1 VAFLHR
7 SCSATNGDG
16 KWINNE
22 RMEFLGDAILDA
34 IVGDI
39 VYHNYPTKHEG
50 FLTSTRSKI
59 VQRESLNRCAVEM
72 GLDKLLVYSS
82 HLSTAHNNYIYGNAL
97 EALVAAVYL
106 DKGYEKCFAFVRDV
120 MIKKYIKLDSIARKD
135 FNFKSM
141 LIEWCQK
148 NRLDISFP
156 LIKSTMDE
164 DGSPIFHTGI
174 NLVDE
179 QIATG
184 IGYSKKESQQNAAK
198 EAIKLLRANRDLEE
212 RLIQKQQQK
221 EEEETTENPLP
232 TSDDSLDEEASIEP
246 SEAES

>member
-1 VAFLHR
+1 
-7 SCSATNGDG
+7 
-16 KWINNE
+16 
-22 RMEFLGDAILDA
+22 
-34 IVGDI
+34 
-39 VYHNYPTKHEG
+39 
-50 FLTSTRSKI
+50 
-59 VQRESLNRCAVEM
+59 
-72 GLDKLLVYSS
+72 
-82 HLSTAHNNYIYGNAL
+82 
-97 EALVAAVYL
+97 
-106 DKGYEKCFAFVRDV
+106 
-120 MIKKYIKLDSIARKD
+120 
-135 FNFKSM
+135 M

-184 IGYSKKESQQNAAK
+184 MGYSKKESQQNAAK